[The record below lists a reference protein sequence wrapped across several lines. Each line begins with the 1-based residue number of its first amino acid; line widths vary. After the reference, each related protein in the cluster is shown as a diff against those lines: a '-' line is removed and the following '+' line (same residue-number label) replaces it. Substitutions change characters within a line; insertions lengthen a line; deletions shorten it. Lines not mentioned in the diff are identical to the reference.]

1 MNNIINKTYIKTSTK
16 LRIKRKN
23 GKMYVFNS
31 SCKREKII
39 FNKIIFTDRLNF
51 VLSNSIKTI
60 KGQDC
65 NIKILNR
72 KFKVVHSLE
81 QNATAY
87 YNEVPKAFLIGISF
101 EPNSEYEIKDL
112 SYELNTTDEN
122 HIKDYFE
129 NKILLVCPGYPSNSN
144 KYLCSFI
151 HSRVNEYEKQKMHVD
166 VAVVNELYINKTEFY
181 EFEGK
186 KICRTGYNQIRLLL
200 LDKHYDKIL
209 IHFPVPEYYRIL
221 DAVDIRNTQVL
232 LYSHGVDTL
241 YRAYDRIGAP
251 YFKNEF
257 KIPDDYAKEFRDRDE
272 GIKRYNN
279 RPNFKFIFAS
289 NWNKNYSEKLL
300 NIKYNNFDLVP
311 CFIDDKLYAYKEK
324 DEKLRKKV
332 FIIRPQNNLKT
343 YSMDINVRVILEL
356 SHRECFKDMEF
367 SIYGDGDMHDKLLAP
382 LRKFKN
388 VHIYKKFL
396 THNEIAKMHK
406 ENGIGLFASRFDTQA
421 VSACEAAMSGN
432 VVITSKGIGTE
443 EFIDPK
449 IGTYC
454 ETENYK
460 EYADLI
466 EKLYNDPKLFKKM
479 SKEMHESVMKT
490 CSYEKSL
497 KKDIELI
504 KNFNN
509 TENIEIP
516 TIKKKPTLSISIAS
530 YNISKFVIQIVC
542 SLLRSK
548 YASDL
553 EILVVNDG
561 SKDDTVTKISKFVKE
576 HYKGT
581 GSPVV
586 RVIDKP
592 NGGHGSTINKGLE
605 VATGKY
611 FKLLDGDDYYV
622 TEEFDK
628 LMEKLKT
635 ENSDLVLTNYIEDYS
650 VPGKF
655 IRKRLYEELVP
666 GVQYRLEDVAEPNY
680 GFSGGDTMNGPIL
693 HTSTYKTS
701 VLKDANFKIDEHCFY
716 VDMEYNLIGV
726 TNARTVT
733 YYSYDIYSYY
743 LGRQG
748 QSVSPQSFKK
758 NVLQHEKV
766 CMRIINEYENKKNI
780 LSQSILD
787 YVEKNMII
795 PMCKTQYIIVTE
807 YFKGTKNFKSF
818 DNKLKKYPRF
828 YNNREIAGK
837 RIRFFRMTKGLTIFL
852 NNLYLK
858 LKK

>member
-23 GKMYVFNS
+23 GKMYVFNN

-81 QNATAY
+81 QNATTY

-209 IHFPVPEYYRIL
+209 IHFPGPEYYRIL

-289 NWNKNYSEKLL
+289 HWNKNYSEKLL

-382 LRKFKN
+382 LKKFKN
-388 VHIYKKFL
+388 VHIYKTFL
-396 THNEIAKMHK
+396 SHDEIAKMHK
-406 ENGIGLFASRFDTQA
+406 KHGIGLFASRFDTQA

-466 EKLYNDPKLFKKM
+466 EKIYNDPKLFKKM

-490 CSYEKSL
+490 CSYNYSL
-497 KKDIELI
+497 KKDIQVI
-504 KNFNN
+504 KNFKEKEKIN
-509 TENIEIP
+509 IP
-516 TIKKKPTLSISIAS
+516 TLKKNPTLSISIAS

-548 YASDL
+548 YADEL
-553 EILVVNDG
+553 EILIVNDG
-561 SKDDTVTKISKFVKE
+561 SKDDTINKISKFVKDNY
-576 HYKGT
+576 HKKGE
-581 GSPVV
+581 PVV
-586 RVIDKP
+586 RIIDKP

-605 VATGKY
+605 LATAKY

-622 TEEFDK
+622 TEELDK
-628 LMEKLKT
+628 LIEKLHK
-635 ENSDLVLTNYIEDYS
+635 EDSDLILTNYIEDFS
-650 VPGKF
+650 VTGEF
-655 IRKRLYEELVP
+655 NRTRMYEELTP
-666 GVQYRLEDVAEPNY
+666 GIKYLLEDITYNGY
-680 GFSGGDTMNGPIL
+680 GFSSWGPLL
-693 HTSTYKTS
+693 HTATYKTKMLQES
-701 VLKDANFKIDEHCFY
+701 NFKIDEHCFY
-716 VDMEYNLIGV
+716 VDMEYNFIGFIV
-726 TNARTVT
+726 SKTVT
-733 YYSYDIYSYY
+733 YYPFDIYSYY

-748 QSVSPQSFKK
+748 QSVSPASFRK

-766 CMRIINEYENKKNI
+766 CMRLIEEFEKRKSNIPFGKQQYIIDRLI
-780 LSQSILD
+780 
-787 YVEKNMII
+787 VH
-795 PMCKTQYIIVTE
+795 MCKTQYIIVTE
-807 YFKGTKNFKSF
+807 YFKNNKNFKSF
-818 DNKLKKYPRF
+818 DNKLKKYPEF
-828 YNNREIAGK
+828 YNDNRIVGR
-837 RIRFFRMTKGLTIFL
+837 RIKFHRKTKGLLLFL
-852 NNLYLK
+852 NPLLMK
-858 LKK
+858 MIRK